1 MFFNEVGSKTL
12 RVLFLFVVRYFHHLR
27 YESFTNASFAS
38 EDSWPLYH
46 TNGLGHFIL
55 ILTSISCRRCKKPYV
70 AFDEK
75 MWRFPGKEILYG
87 ARASPKVTEIE
98 GGAPQRHS
106 LWTKSLHKT
115 FFSLGGWDLG
125 GFGSRRFEPWIFM
138 VRCKMGCLQ
147 NGMSPRWL
155 FSLREEG

>member
-98 GGAPQRHS
+98 GGAPQRHPLLQNHFIRPFF
-106 LWTKSLHKT
+106 LWV
-115 FFSLGGWDLG
+115 GGIWG
-125 GFGSRRFEPWIFM
+125 GFGSRRFPMNFYGSVE
-138 VRCKMGCLQ
+138 
-147 NGMSPRWL
+147 NGMFSRW